1 MTGYSI
7 TRFYLTTETIFKSYN
22 KTMSGP
28 EPFKLHAEHPA
39 LELVNTLDMRF
50 SGETIELIPTYKDL
64 LRLTTQLK
72 LLTADQSRRLVRT
85 VDEKTAQRVL
95 ASTVELREA
104 LAAVLYSRIDGSKFP
119 AAQVEILERH
129 FQAAALHRRL
139 VAGDSHWYW
148 SWSGVERNA
157 EIPLWMLAQAAAEL
171 LVSTDA
177 EQIKDCGDPTCR
189 WLFLDTSKNHTR
201 RWCDMKTCGNR
212 MKARRHQAR
221 YQEQSV
227 S

>member
-1 MTGYSI
+1 
-7 TRFYLTTETIFKSYN
+7 
-22 KTMSGP
+22 MSAP

-50 SGETIELIPTYKDL
+50 SAETIELIPTYKDL

-72 LLTADQSRRLVRT
+72 LLTADQSRRLART

-104 LAAVLYSRIDGSKFP
+104 LAAVLYGRIDGGRIDGGKLP
-119 AAQVEILERH
+119 AASVETLERH
-129 FQAAALHRRL
+129 FHDAMLHRRL
-139 VAGDSHWYW
+139 LADDSHWYW
-148 SWSGVERNA
+148 SWSRVERNA
-157 EIPLWMLAQAAAEL
+157 EIPLWMLAQAAADL

-177 EQIKDCGDPTCR
+177 EHIKDCGDPTCR
-189 WLFLDTSKNHTR
+189 WLFLDLSKNHTR

-212 MKARRHQAR
+212 MKARRHHAR
-221 YQEQSV
+221 SQESGAV
-227 S
+227 N

>member
-1 MTGYSI
+1 LVTAQ
-7 TRFYLTTETIFKSYN
+7 TIFEGYN

-50 SGETIELIPTYKDL
+50 SAETIELIPTYKDL

-72 LLTADQSRRLVRT
+72 LLTADQSRRLART

-104 LAAVLYSRIDGSKFP
+104 LAAVLYSRIDGSKHP
-119 AAQVEILERH
+119 GAQVEILERH

-139 VAGDSHWYW
+139 VADESHWYW

-157 EIPLWMLAQAAAEL
+157 EIPLWMLAQAAADL
-171 LVSTDA
+171 LVSSDA
-177 EQIKDCGDPTCR
+177 EFIKDCGDPTCR
-189 WLFLDTSKNHTR
+189 WLFLDTSKNHSR

-221 YQEQSV
+221 YQGAS
-227 S
+227 